1 MDAILEKISRIGIVP
16 VIKIDRIEDAEPLAK
31 ALCEGGLPVAEV
43 TFRTEHAKQAMQ
55 IINEKFPDMI
65 LGAGTV
71 LTTKQV
77 DDAIEAGAKFIVSP
91 GLNPEIVRYCQSK
104 NVMILPGC
112 ANASDIEAALSFGL
126 TTVKFFPAEPLGGLK
141 MIKALAAPYVNVN
154 FMPTG
159 GVKENNIC
167 DYLAYDR
174 IVACGGT
181 WMIDS
186 KLIANGEFDKIKELT
201 QNAVKTMLGLKLDHV
216 GINATPSTSEGIA
229 NEMAGPVSYTH
240 LDVYKRQAY
249 RSVRRCAGRRYGC
262 WRTGNRLFI
271 WSVPAPEAVSYTHLP
286 LTKGLNPLRIVMLSK
301 VASFI
306 MRGRTVLHLST
317 NHSTDNQ
324 F

>member
-1 MDAILEKISRIGIVP
+1 
-16 VIKIDRIEDAEPLAK
+16 
-31 ALCEGGLPVAEV
+31 
-43 TFRTEHAKQAMQ
+43 
-55 IINEKFPDMI
+55 
-65 LGAGTV
+65 V

-104 NVMILPGC
+104 NIMILPGC

-229 NEMAGPVSYTH
+229 NEMAGLLQCDVRATSKSFFAGETVEVMNENGRGTHGHICYTVNSVDRAVRYFEARGYKFVEETKQFDAKGH
-240 LDVYKRQAY
+240 LKFAY
-249 RSVRRCAGRRYGC
+249 FEGEIGGFA
-262 WRTGNRLFI
+262 I
-271 WSVPAPEAVSYTHLP
+271 HL
-286 LTKGLNPLRIVMLSK
+286 KN
-301 VASFI
+301 AA
-306 MRGRTVLHLST
+306 
-317 NHSTDNQ
+317 
-324 F
+324 

>member
-16 VIKIDRIEDAEPLAK
+16 VIKIDRIEDAEPLAR
-31 ALCEGGLPVAEV
+31 ALCEGGLPVVEV
-43 TFRTEHAKQAMQ
+43 TFRTEHARQAMQ
-55 IINEKFPDMI
+55 IINEKFPEMI

-104 NVMILPGC
+104 NIMILPGC

-159 GVKENNIC
+159 GIKENNIC
-167 DYLAYDR
+167 EYLAYDR

-229 NEMAGPVSYTH
+229 NEMAGLLQCDVRATSKSFFAGETVEVMNENGRGTHGHICYTVNSVDRAVRYFEARGYKFVEETKQFDARGH
-240 LDVYKRQAY
+240 LKFAY
-249 RSVRRCAGRRYGC
+249 FEGEIGGFA
-262 WRTGNRLFI
+262 I
-271 WSVPAPEAVSYTHLP
+271 HL
-286 LTKGLNPLRIVMLSK
+286 KN
-301 VASFI
+301 AA
-306 MRGRTVLHLST
+306 
-317 NHSTDNQ
+317 
-324 F
+324 

>member
-16 VIKIDRIEDAEPLAK
+16 VIKIDRIEDAEPLAR

-43 TFRTEHAKQAMQ
+43 TFRTEHARQAMQ

-71 LTTKQV
+71 LTTRQV

-104 NVMILPGC
+104 NIMILPGC

-159 GVKENNIC
+159 GIKENNIC
-167 DYLAYDR
+167 EYLANDR

-229 NEMAGPVSYTH
+229 NEMAGLLQCDVRATSKSFFAGETVEVMNENGRGTHGHICYTVNSVDRAVRYFEARGYKFVEETKQFDARGH
-240 LDVYKRQAY
+240 LKFAY
-249 RSVRRCAGRRYGC
+249 FEGEIGGFA
-262 WRTGNRLFI
+262 I
-271 WSVPAPEAVSYTHLP
+271 HL
-286 LTKGLNPLRIVMLSK
+286 KN
-301 VASFI
+301 AA
-306 MRGRTVLHLST
+306 
-317 NHSTDNQ
+317 
-324 F
+324 

>member
-16 VIKIDRIEDAEPLAK
+16 VIKIDRIEDAEPLAR

-43 TFRTEHAKQAMQ
+43 TFRTEHARQAMQ
-55 IINEKFPDMI
+55 IINEKFPEMI

-104 NVMILPGC
+104 NIMILPGC

-159 GVKENNIC
+159 GIKENNIC
-167 DYLAYDR
+167 EYLAYDR
-174 IVACGGT
+174 IGACGGT

-229 NEMAGPVSYTH
+229 NEMAGLLQCDVRATSKSFFAGETVEVMNENGRGTHGHICYTVNSVDRAVRYFEARGYKFVEETKQFDARGH
-240 LDVYKRQAY
+240 LKFAY
-249 RSVRRCAGRRYGC
+249 FEGEIGGFA
-262 WRTGNRLFI
+262 I
-271 WSVPAPEAVSYTHLP
+271 HL
-286 LTKGLNPLRIVMLSK
+286 KN
-301 VASFI
+301 AA
-306 MRGRTVLHLST
+306 
-317 NHSTDNQ
+317 
-324 F
+324 

>member
-71 LTTKQV
+71 LTTRQV

-104 NVMILPGC
+104 NIMILPGC

-216 GINATPSTSEGIA
+216 GINATPSTSAGIA
-229 NEMAGPVSYTH
+229 NEMAGLLQCDVRATSKSFFAGETVEVMNENGRGTYGHICYTVNSVDRAVRYFEARGYKFVEETKQFDAKGH
-240 LDVYKRQAY
+240 LKFAY
-249 RSVRRCAGRRYGC
+249 FEGEIGGFA
-262 WRTGNRLFI
+262 I
-271 WSVPAPEAVSYTHLP
+271 HL
-286 LTKGLNPLRIVMLSK
+286 KN
-301 VASFI
+301 AA
-306 MRGRTVLHLST
+306 
-317 NHSTDNQ
+317 
-324 F
+324 

>member
-16 VIKIDRIEDAEPLAK
+16 VIKIDRIEDAEPLAR

-43 TFRTEHAKQAMQ
+43 TFRTEHARQAMQ
-55 IINEKFPDMI
+55 IINEKFPEMI

-104 NVMILPGC
+104 NIMILPGC

-159 GVKENNIC
+159 GIKENNIC
-167 DYLAYDR
+167 EYLAYDR

-229 NEMAGPVSYTH
+229 NEMAGLLQCDVRAKYKSFFAGEPVYLMNENGRGTHGHICYTVNSVDRAVRYFEARGYKFVEETKQFDARGH
-240 LDVYKRQAY
+240 LKFAY
-249 RSVRRCAGRRYGC
+249 FEGEIGGFA
-262 WRTGNRLFI
+262 I
-271 WSVPAPEAVSYTHLP
+271 HL
-286 LTKGLNPLRIVMLSK
+286 KN
-301 VASFI
+301 AA
-306 MRGRTVLHLST
+306 
-317 NHSTDNQ
+317 
-324 F
+324 

>member
-16 VIKIDRIEDAEPLAK
+16 VIKIDRIEDAEPLAR

-43 TFRTEHAKQAMQ
+43 TFRTEHARQAMQ
-55 IINEKFPDMI
+55 IINEKFPEMI

-104 NVMILPGC
+104 NIMILPGC

-159 GVKENNIC
+159 GIKENNIC
-167 DYLAYDR
+167 EYLAYDR

-229 NEMAGPVSYTH
+229 NEMAGLLQCDVRATSKSFFAGETVEVMNENGRGTHGHICYTVNS
-240 LDVYKRQAY
+240 VYR
-249 RSVRRCAGRRYGC
+249 
-262 WRTGNRLFI
+262 
-271 WSVPAPEAVSYTHLP
+271 AVSYFEARGYKFVEETKQFDARGHL
-286 LTKGLNPLRIVMLSK
+286 KFAYFEGEIGGF
-301 VASFI
+301 AI
-306 MRGRTVLHLST
+306 HLK
-317 NHSTDNQ
+317 NAA
-324 F
+324 

>member
-71 LTTKQV
+71 LTTRQV

-91 GLNPEIVRYCQSK
+91 GLNPEIVRHCQSK
-104 NVMILPGC
+104 NIMILPGC

-159 GVKENNIC
+159 GIKENNIC
-167 DYLAYDR
+167 EYLAYDR

-229 NEMAGPVSYTH
+229 NEMAGLLQCDVRATSKSFFAGETVEVMNENGRGTHGHICYTVNSVDRAVRYFEARGYKFVEETKQFDAKGH
-240 LDVYKRQAY
+240 LKFAY
-249 RSVRRCAGRRYGC
+249 FEGEIGGFA
-262 WRTGNRLFI
+262 I
-271 WSVPAPEAVSYTHLP
+271 HL
-286 LTKGLNPLRIVMLSK
+286 KN
-301 VASFI
+301 AA
-306 MRGRTVLHLST
+306 
-317 NHSTDNQ
+317 
-324 F
+324 

>member
-91 GLNPEIVRYCQSK
+91 GLNPEIVRYFQSK
-104 NVMILPGC
+104 NIMILPGC

-229 NEMAGPVSYTH
+229 NEMAGLLQCDVRATSKSFFAGETVEVMNENGRGTHGHICYTVNSVDRAVRYFEARGYKFVEETKQFDAKGH
-240 LDVYKRQAY
+240 LKFAY
-249 RSVRRCAGRRYGC
+249 FEGEIGGFA
-262 WRTGNRLFI
+262 I
-271 WSVPAPEAVSYTHLP
+271 HL
-286 LTKGLNPLRIVMLSK
+286 KN
-301 VASFI
+301 AA
-306 MRGRTVLHLST
+306 
-317 NHSTDNQ
+317 
-324 F
+324 

>member
-16 VIKIDRIEDAEPLAK
+16 VIKIDRIEDAEPLAR

-43 TFRTEHAKQAMQ
+43 TFRTEHARQAMQ
-55 IINEKFPDMI
+55 IINEKFPEMI

-104 NVMILPGC
+104 NIMILPGC

-159 GVKENNIC
+159 GIKENNIC
-167 DYLAYDR
+167 EYLAYDR

-229 NEMAGPVSYTH
+229 NEMEGLLQCDVRATSKSFFAGETVEVMNENGRGTHGHICYTVNSVDRAVRYFEARGYKFVEETKQFDARGH
-240 LDVYKRQAY
+240 LKFAY
-249 RSVRRCAGRRYGC
+249 FEGEIGGFA
-262 WRTGNRLFI
+262 I
-271 WSVPAPEAVSYTHLP
+271 HL
-286 LTKGLNPLRIVMLSK
+286 KN
-301 VASFI
+301 AA
-306 MRGRTVLHLST
+306 
-317 NHSTDNQ
+317 
-324 F
+324 

>member
-43 TFRTEHAKQAMQ
+43 TFRTEHAKKAMQ
-55 IINEKFPDMI
+55 IINEKFPEMI

-71 LTTKQV
+71 LTAKQV

-104 NVMILPGC
+104 NIMILPGC

-201 QNAVKTMLGLKLDHV
+201 QQAVKTMLGLKLDHV

-229 NEMAGPVSYTH
+229 KEMAGLLQCDIRATSKSFFAGDTVEVMNENGRGTHGHICYTVNSVERAVRYFEARGYKFAEETKQFDAKGH
-240 LDVYKRQAY
+240 LTFAY
-249 RSVRRCAGRRYGC
+249 FEGEIGGFA
-262 WRTGNRLFI
+262 I
-271 WSVPAPEAVSYTHLP
+271 HL
-286 LTKGLNPLRIVMLSK
+286 KN
-301 VASFI
+301 AA
-306 MRGRTVLHLST
+306 
-317 NHSTDNQ
+317 
-324 F
+324 

>member
-55 IINEKFPDMI
+55 IINEKFPEMI

-71 LTTKQV
+71 LTTRQV

-104 NVMILPGC
+104 NIMILPGC

-229 NEMAGPVSYTH
+229 NEMAGLLQCDVRATSKSFFAGETVEVMNENGRGTHGHICYTVNSVDRAVRYFEARGYKFVEETKQFDAKSH
-240 LDVYKRQAY
+240 LKFAY
-249 RSVRRCAGRRYGC
+249 FEGEIGGFA
-262 WRTGNRLFI
+262 I
-271 WSVPAPEAVSYTHLP
+271 HL
-286 LTKGLNPLRIVMLSK
+286 KN
-301 VASFI
+301 AA
-306 MRGRTVLHLST
+306 
-317 NHSTDNQ
+317 
-324 F
+324 

>member
-1 MDAILEKISRIGIVP
+1 
-16 VIKIDRIEDAEPLAK
+16 
-31 ALCEGGLPVAEV
+31 
-43 TFRTEHAKQAMQ
+43 MQ

-71 LTTKQV
+71 LTTRQV

-104 NVMILPGC
+104 NIMILPGC

-216 GINATPSTSEGIA
+216 GINATPSTSAGIA
-229 NEMAGPVSYTH
+229 NEMAGLLQCDVRATSKSFFAGETVEVMNENGRGTHGHICYTVNSVDRAVRYFEARGYKFVEETKQFDAKGH
-240 LDVYKRQAY
+240 LKFAY
-249 RSVRRCAGRRYGC
+249 FEGEIGGFA
-262 WRTGNRLFI
+262 I
-271 WSVPAPEAVSYTHLP
+271 HL
-286 LTKGLNPLRIVMLSK
+286 KN
-301 VASFI
+301 AA
-306 MRGRTVLHLST
+306 
-317 NHSTDNQ
+317 
-324 F
+324 

>member
-71 LTTKQV
+71 LTTRQV

-104 NVMILPGC
+104 NIMILPGC

-216 GINATPSTSEGIA
+216 GINATPSTSAGIA
-229 NEMAGPVSYTH
+229 NEMAGLRQCDVRATSKSFFAGETVEVMNENGRGTHGHICYTVNSVDRAVRYFEARGYKFVEETKQFDAKGH
-240 LDVYKRQAY
+240 LKFAY
-249 RSVRRCAGRRYGC
+249 FEGEIGGFA
-262 WRTGNRLFI
+262 I
-271 WSVPAPEAVSYTHLP
+271 HL
-286 LTKGLNPLRIVMLSK
+286 KN
-301 VASFI
+301 AA
-306 MRGRTVLHLST
+306 
-317 NHSTDNQ
+317 
-324 F
+324 

>member
-104 NVMILPGC
+104 NIMILPGC

-229 NEMAGPVSYTH
+229 NEMAGLLQCDVRATSKSFFAGETVEVMNENGRGPHGHICYTVNSVDRAVRYFEARGYKFVEETKQFDAKGH
-240 LDVYKRQAY
+240 LKFAY
-249 RSVRRCAGRRYGC
+249 FEGEIGGFA
-262 WRTGNRLFI
+262 I
-271 WSVPAPEAVSYTHLP
+271 HL
-286 LTKGLNPLRIVMLSK
+286 KN
-301 VASFI
+301 AA
-306 MRGRTVLHLST
+306 
-317 NHSTDNQ
+317 
-324 F
+324 

>member
-71 LTTKQV
+71 LTTRQV

-91 GLNPEIVRYCQSK
+91 GLNPEIVRHCQSK
-104 NVMILPGC
+104 NIMILPGC

-229 NEMAGPVSYTH
+229 NEMAGLLQCDVRATSKSFFAGETVEVMNENGRGTHGHICYTVNSVDRAVRYFEARGYKFVEETKQFDAKGH
-240 LDVYKRQAY
+240 LKFAY
-249 RSVRRCAGRRYGC
+249 FEGEIGGFA
-262 WRTGNRLFI
+262 I
-271 WSVPAPEAVSYTHLP
+271 HL
-286 LTKGLNPLRIVMLSK
+286 KN
-301 VASFI
+301 AA
-306 MRGRTVLHLST
+306 
-317 NHSTDNQ
+317 
-324 F
+324 